1 MSSQKFDTILLPAM
15 KWKNVPISI
24 VQISGPVYNG
34 IKLHAEMVR
43 GTT

>member
-1 MSSQKFDTILLPAM
+1 MSSQKFDTTFLPAM

-24 VQISGPVYNG
+24 VQSSGLVCHG